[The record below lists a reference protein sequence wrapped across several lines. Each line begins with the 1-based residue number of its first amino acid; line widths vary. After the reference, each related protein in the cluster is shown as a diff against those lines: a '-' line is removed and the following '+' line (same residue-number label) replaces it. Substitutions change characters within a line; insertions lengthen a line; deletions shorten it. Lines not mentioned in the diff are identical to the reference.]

1 MWYTSTEEPKQP
13 RQPDRCDCCRYTER
27 RQIMSSRDEYVRR
40 MQAKLEEWNAEIDTL
55 TARADKAT
63 SDLRNEYS
71 EQISALKARQA
82 TARQKIEEL
91 QQSGESAWEDLKSG
105 IELAWTAM
113 GEAIDSARSRF
124 K

>member
-1 MWYTSTEEPKQP
+1 
-13 RQPDRCDCCRYTER
+13 
-27 RQIMSSRDEYVRR
+27 MSSRDEYVRK

-55 TARADKAT
+55 AARAAKAT
-63 SDLRNEYS
+63 SEVKSEYA
-71 EQISALKARQA
+71 EQIAVLQEKQAAARLK
-82 TARQKIEEL
+82 IDEL
-91 QQSGESAWEDLKSG
+91 QHSGESAWEDLKSG